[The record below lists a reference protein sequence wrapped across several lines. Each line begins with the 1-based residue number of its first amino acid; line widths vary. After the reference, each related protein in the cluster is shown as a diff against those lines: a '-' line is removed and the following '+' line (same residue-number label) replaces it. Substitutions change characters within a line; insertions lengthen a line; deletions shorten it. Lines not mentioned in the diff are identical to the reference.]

1 MGKKLILKNVRFS
14 YVRVF
19 EPQQFQG
26 VGEFKYSV
34 VVLIPKTDTEQ
45 LRKIRETIAPETQG
59 NEAGSMERPIAG
71 RRQIR

>member
-34 VVLIPKTDTEQ
+34 VVMIPKTDTEQ
-45 LRKIRETIAPETQG
+45 LQKIRETIEAETKVFITSHPKLKGTKPEV
-59 NEAGSMERPIAG
+59 
-71 RRQIR
+71 

>member
-45 LRKIRETIAPETQG
+45 LRKIRETI
-59 NEAGSMERPIAG
+59 EAGSMEQPIAG